1 MQNVWCV
8 HLAKLK
14 LPASESPSLFGS
26 GIQMATWETRG
37 CEGASRFMFGSL
49 VWVSGPAHSATICWL
64 PWLSEGHCL
73 AHSSSFS
80 SSKTWPHASVTP
92 WQRDQLLQQGH
103 PVPRLELLRA
113 KAGSPCEVQLSRWVP
128 VCPGSWPHSYFLPNY
143 HCHWHRGTSGSTQDA
158 EKAAWHI
165 HGCTQSK
172 PFTECF
178 IPRHSQSSTPLVH
191 SWLIRTIHLWKTLGL
206 FNAITRDS
214 YMFIPMML
222 TDRGIK
228 RLAIWLYS
236 PLASSVKWGACST
249 LGF

>member
-1 MQNVWCV
+1 MCPLSQAEITCPRISFPVWFWDIDGHMRNSWMWR
-8 HLAKLK
+8 HLQVYVWKIGVGIRSCSLCHWSAGS
-14 LPASESPSLFGS
+14 PGSVRGTAWPTAPPSVAPSL
-26 GIQMATWETRG
+26 
-37 CEGASRFMFGSL
+37 
-49 VWVSGPAHSATICWL
+49 GPC
-64 PWLSEGHCL
+64 
-73 AHSSSFS
+73 
-80 SSKTWPHASVTP
+80 ASVTP

-128 VCPGSWPHSYFLPNY
+128 VCPASWPHSYFLPNY
-143 HCHWHRGTSGSTQDA
+143 HCHWHRGTLGSTQDA
-158 EKAAWHI
+158 KKAAWHA
-165 HGCTQSK
+165 HGCTQST
-172 PFTECF
+172 PVTECF

-222 TDRGIK
+222 TDRGVK
-228 RLAIWLYS
+228 RLATWLYS

>member
-1 MQNVWCV
+1 MCPFSQAEITCLRISFPVWFWNTDGHMRNLWMWRRLQVCLEGWCGYWV
-8 HLAKLK
+8 LLT
-14 LPASESPSLFGS
+14 LPL
-26 GIQMATWETRG
+26 
-37 CEGASRFMFGSL
+37 
-49 VWVSGPAHSATICWL
+49 ICWL

-80 SSKTWPHASVTP
+80 SSKSWPHSSVTP

-113 KAGSPCEVQLSRWVP
+113 KVGSPCEVQLSRWVP

-143 HCHWHRGTSGSTQDA
+143 HSHWHRGTSGSTQDA

-191 SWLIRTIHLWKTLGL
+191 SWLIWTIHLWKTLGL

-214 YMFIPMML
+214 YV
-222 TDRGIK
+222 
-228 RLAIWLYS
+228 YS
-236 PLASSVKWGACST
+236 NDADWPRD
-249 LGF
+249 